1 MEKVNLGTILDVVKR
16 IKIINQKKY
25 TLLIKEMAKA
35 VIVLGLFA
43 LLVIII
49 GIVLAVYF
57 TTKKSKDTDEPPADL
72 GPQIKV
78 DSLSAKYNPASEEDV
93 EGYTIEGY
101 AEEGDI
107 NYTEL
112 SKGVD
117 LSINW
122 TNQSGFQNI
131 TELVIKRYVD
141 DNVKESK
148 TLKKSETPKYFESFS
163 GMLSHTFEGE
173 NIEYSAVGV
182 NKIKI
187 FYKKDNSEI
196 ELTPSSLEGVE
207 VKKEQLAQTL
217 EMVSPIEVEYKP
229 SASDE
234 ITVSPDIERK
244 GYFVYPG
251 GSNLSI
257 QEYVASG
264 TPHGKV
270 YLVPSGTSNTTIKLR
285 LASDNSY
292 IKYDNDQF
300 SLDQSTGTE
309 FTLVKGEADGTVRM
323 KMGDRFV
330 AVKDDKLVML
340 SFDDIST
347 KEIYKSLDVTITDTA
362 AQLQDCEFKWESGT
376 VNKSTGKRTDTYKLI
391 TKSGGGGTACEHEDG
406 YTKTV
411 DVPVNCEGNWNNW
424 SNCSKSCG
432 GGTRSRTW
440 NTTVEPKN
448 NGTVCPPKQTQ
459 NCNTHKFTRKY
470 NDLCGGN
477 DVIGN
482 FDLQTCKNKC
492 ANGSHGQGYTCM
504 GIMHRD
510 DNVCRIFNSKC
521 TDGGVPGG
529 YTAWHRCDI

>member
-1 MEKVNLGTILDVVKR
+1 
-16 IKIINQKKY
+16 
-25 TLLIKEMAKA
+25 
-35 VIVLGLFA
+35 
-43 LLVIII
+43 
-49 GIVLAVYF
+49 
-57 TTKKSKDTDEPPADL
+57 
-72 GPQIKV
+72 
-78 DSLSAKYNPASEEDV
+78 
-93 EGYTIEGY
+93 
-101 AEEGDI
+101 
-107 NYTEL
+107 
-112 SKGVD
+112 
-117 LSINW
+117 
-122 TNQSGFQNI
+122 
-131 TELVIKRYVD
+131 
-141 DNVKESK
+141 
-148 TLKKSETPKYFESFS
+148 
-163 GMLSHTFEGE
+163 MLSHTFDGE

-187 FYKKDNSEI
+187 FYKKDDSEI

-207 VKKEQLAQTL
+207 VTKEQLAQTL

-244 GYFVYPG
+244 GYFIYPG

-340 SFDDIST
+340 TFDDIST

-362 AQLQDCEFKWESGT
+362 AQLQNCEFVWESGA
-376 VNKSTGKRTDTYKLI
+376 VDKSTGKRTDTYKML
-391 TKSGGGGTACEHEDG
+391 TKPSGVGTACEHEDG

-411 DVPVNCEGNWNNW
+411 DVPIACEGNWNNW
-424 SNCSKSCG
+424 GNCSKSCDS
-432 GGTRSRTW
+432 GTRSRTW

-448 NGTVCPPKQTQ
+448 NGTACPSTQ
-459 NCNTHKFTRKY
+459 SQSCNTIVVKR
-470 NDLCGGN
+470 
-477 DVIGN
+477 V
-482 FDLQTCKNKC
+482 NKMIMKKV
-492 ANGSHGQGYTCM
+492 GRLIM
-504 GIMHRD
+504 G
-510 DNVCRIFNSKC
+510 
-521 TDGGVPGG
+521 
-529 YTAWHRCDI
+529 